1 MSLEQLIFLALF
13 LVLPLLQF
21 LTDYLKRRA
30 PVPATLPPRQP
41 PRQDRKP
48 PAIAS
53 EAVLNP
59 ARPVSP
65 TQPAKQKVSVRPRSS
80 ALRKAIVTMAILGPC
95 RANE

>member
-30 PVPATLPPRQP
+30 PVPATLPPRQ
-41 PRQDRKP
+41 DRKQP
-48 PAIAS
+48 VIAP

-59 ARPVSP
+59 VRPVSP
-65 TQPAKQKVSVRPRSS
+65 NQPVKQKVSFRPRSS